1 MKLLTGDWIEQIAC
15 DDIQSPERANFD
27 EIVYFG
33 AAEDLLRDGK
43 SYQLNEVSMNEKY
56 HA

>member
-33 AAEDLLRDGK
+33 AAEDLLPSGK
-43 SYQLNEVSMNEKY
+43 SY
-56 HA
+56 